1 MLLLLAACRGR
12 EGPVQWGHETVI
24 AGNAVLECSS
34 ECAARGM
41 CGVSPERGNVILLS
55 SQGPATRNFNMA
67 ITSQTQ
73 VVVITYLQ
81 EPVIEVATNV
91 EFPLNYYMVDVPERG
106 PGWVAGWCLRTP

>member
-1 MLLLLAACRGR
+1 MVLLLAACRGR

-24 AGNAVLECSS
+24 AGNAVLECSP

-41 CGVSPERGNVILLS
+41 CGISAERGEVILLS

-67 ITSQTQ
+67 IASQSQ
-73 VVVITYLQ
+73 VIVITFLE
-81 EPVIEVATNV
+81 EPVVELATNA
-91 EFPLNYYMVDVPERG
+91 EFLLNYYMVDVPERG